1 MQHVKTVV
9 PRRRLLALAAVT
21 LAALGGAATANA
33 ASFTVTT
40 TTDSRDGACTATL
53 CSLRD
58 AVVAADKAGGSS
70 TITLPAGTFKL
81 TRASSGNP
89 GEPGRGDLDIDN
101 DAKVTIHGAGAAST
115 TVDANQT
122 DRAFAVEDGAGLSLS
137 DLTIAN
143 GQPQTEAGPQCGNC
157 GGGIWSE
164 GALATSHVTI
174 TASNGDLA
182 GGAIFSGDDK
192 TSTLS
197 VKDSTFTFDS
207 SELGGALATGPSEL
221 SKITGSTFTSNVA
234 FLQGGALQNE
244 NGALSIDSST
254 FSGNVSGQSGGA
266 IEELADNSPLT
277 VTNSSF
283 RNNSSTSVAGVI
295 EDVNSSNLTLT
306 NSRFVGNTAESS
318 GVLDVIAADGTVTL
332 NGDEFDHNNAEQQG
346 AIAVFQLK
354 SLTAT
359 DSSFIGNHG
368 GFGAALAMSAGTLS
382 LTNVTMTHNSSPTIG
397 GAVLFNT
404 AGTLPVSL
412 TNVTI
417 ADNSAAP
424 GGGGGITDA
433 SQMAIRSGATGV
445 LNTIIADNTGGDC
458 GVWDA
463 TSASAPVPAGVDHGF
478 NLDSD
483 GTCFK
488 GDAKTDKVGVDPLL
502 GAPADNGGSVFTDAL
517 MPGSPAID
525 GGTNAGCPATDA
537 RGITRPQGA
546 SCDIGAYEFA
556 AAGLALSKSAPAT
569 ATTGVP
575 FTYTLKTTNNGPGPS
590 TATTVVD
597 QLPANSTLFGA
608 TASQGSCAAAGAPAK
623 VTCSLGMLANG
634 ASATVTIVAAV
645 SQPGTATNTASASN
659 GEGATANASAS
670 TVVKAPVAPAG
681 AGAPTATTGAATG
694 IGKHGGT
701 LNGQVTSGGQPT
713 AYFFKYGKKSS
724 LGNITAVQHVASS
737 ASVSAAI
744 SHLSPGTRY
753 RYRLLAVNDSGSSL
767 GTVHSFKTAGH
778 KARGALRLDGT
789 KLKVK
794 HRKVSASFTCA
805 SAKACRGSFSI
816 VVRLGSKKAVLAKGT
831 FGRIRAHKRRTV
843 NVTARPDGLAVLA
856 KAPRHRAAGKLT
868 ARSRTGQRGV
878 SRAVIVTLT

>member
-1 MQHVKTVV
+1 MQHVKTFV
-9 PRRRLLALAAVT
+9 PRRPLLALVAVT
-21 LAALGGAATANA
+21 LAALGGAGTANA
-33 ASFTVTT
+33 ASFTVTK
-40 TTDSRDGACTATL
+40 TTDSSDGACTAAL

-70 TITLPAGTFKL
+70 TITLPAGSYKL
-81 TRASSGNP
+81 TIPTSGTP
-89 GEPGRGDLDIDN
+89 FDPSRGDLDIDN
-101 DAKVTIHGAGAAST
+101 GAKVTINGAGRTST
-115 TVDANQT
+115 TVDADDN
-122 DRAFAVEDGAGLSLS
+122 DRAFTVQAGAGLSLAG
-137 DLTIAN
+137 LTIAN
-143 GQPQTEAGPQCGNC
+143 GQPQTDVGIGCGIC
-157 GGGIWSE
+157 GGGIWNQ
-164 GALATSHVTI
+164 GALALSGVTI
-174 TASNGDLA
+174 TASNGNDA
-182 GGAIFSGDDK
+182 GGAIYSRAG
-192 TSTLS
+192 STVS
-197 VKDSTFTFDS
+197 VTDSAFTFDS
-207 SELGGALATGPSEL
+207 SELGGAILTSAKSTR
-221 SKITGSTFTSNVA
+221 IAGSTFSANVA
-234 FLQGGALQNE
+234 FRQGGAIQTQA
-244 NGALSIDSST
+244 GAVNINSST
-254 FSGNVSGQSGGA
+254 FSGNVSGSSAGA
-266 IEELADNSPLT
+266 IEELSNSKMT
-277 VTNSSF
+277 VDDSSF
-283 RNNSSTSVAGVI
+283 VNNSSTSVAGAI
-295 EDVNSSNLTLT
+295 DDVDTPTTSVT

-318 GVLDVIAADGTVTL
+318 GALDVLAAGGKVTL
-332 NGDEFDHNNAEQQG
+332 SGDEFDDNNAAVNAVG
-346 AIAVFQLK
+346 AVFQID
-354 SLTAT
+354 SFTVSN
-359 DSSFIGNHG
+359 SSFVGNHG
-368 GFGAALAMSAGTLS
+368 GFGAVFQLS
-382 LTNVTMTHNSSPTIG
+382 NGAISMTNVTMTHNSSSGIG
-397 GAVLFNT
+397 GALLFN
-404 AGTLPVSL
+404 AAEPLPVSL

-433 SQMAIRSGATGV
+433 SQMMTGSGATGV
-445 LNTIIADNTGGDC
+445 HNTIIADNTGGDC
-458 GVWDA
+458 GVW
-463 TSASAPVPAGVDHGF
+463 SPGSRRVPAAVDAGF

-502 GAPADNGGSVFTDAL
+502 GAPADNGGSVLTDAL

-525 GGTNAGCPATDA
+525 GGSNTGCPATDA

-608 TASQGSCAAAGAPAK
+608 TASKGSCSASGAPAK
-623 VTCSLGMLANG
+623 VTCSLGLLATG

-645 SQPGTATNTASASN
+645 SQPGTATNTASATN
-659 GEGATANASAS
+659 GEGASANASAT

-681 AGAPTATTGAATG
+681 AGAPTATTGAATA

-701 LNGQVTSGGQPT
+701 LNGQINSGGQPT
-713 AYFFKYGKKSS
+713 AYFFKYGKKRP
-724 LGNITAVQHVASS
+724 LGNITAVQHVASN

-794 HRKVSASFTCA
+794 HRKVSATFTCA

-816 VVRLGSKKAVLAKGT
+816 VVRLGSKKAVLAKGR
-831 FGRIRAHKRRTV
+831 FGQIRAHKRRTV
-843 NVTARPDGLAVLA
+843 EVTARPDGLAVLA

-868 ARSRTGQRGV
+868 ARSRTGQRGL
-878 SRAVIVTLT
+878 SRAVIVILT